1 MSSEYLSLDLPRAQA
16 VPSYIEA
23 LQEGYYMG
31 IQPVKTPEEIA
42 EIKADPAAHLQ
53 SLNEQKTGTFET
65 PDGTVTNFVP
75 YETLWLMQGDTF
87 IGSVSFRHV
96 LNEVLENFGGHI
108 GYGIRPSYVG
118 KGYATQALYLTRKKA
133 FSMGIDRL
141 LLTCSPENPA
151 SEKVIV
157 KNGGEF
163 IDISYKTYGYKMLT
177 KRYWV
182 HTKT

>member
-1 MSSEYLSLDLPRAQA
+1 
-16 VPSYIEA
+16 
-23 LQEGYYMG
+23 
-31 IQPVKTPEEIA
+31 
-42 EIKADPAAHLQ
+42 
-53 SLNEQKTGTFET
+53 
-65 PDGTVTNFVP
+65 
-75 YETLWLMQGDTF
+75 MQGDTF
-87 IGSVSFRHV
+87 IGSVSFRHE

-108 GYGIRPSYVG
+108 GYGIRPSFVG

-177 KRYWV
+177 KRFWV
-182 HTKT
+182 PTQT